1 MSIMS
6 VSELSRSTRQAKE
19 RESEDLRRAEYETQ
33 REAHRVQE
41 KMHKIEE
48 LNREL
53 RKVNLHSFVRETGS
67 KVGIFRFPS
76 DSSFTCTVFRA

>member
-1 MSIMS
+1 M
-6 VSELSRSTRQAKE
+6 
-19 RESEDLRRAEYETQ
+19 
-33 REAHRVQE
+33 QE

-76 DSSFTCTVFRA
+76 ETDTSLTCTGFCA